1 MDDSTWLQIVGR
13 LEEEPGSQ
21 LVVVQSPADE
31 PDSGGSSPPTQG
43 EQPQPEPHP
52 PPIVDW
58 ENLQIIESLDEEG
71 RVNIVD
77 DDELYVLLGL
87 RAEDEAAENAQAA
100 ATTEQGNGNNGN
112 GAENRNHDENEVEVE
127 PPVEDEVAGE
137 RMMVNDAN
145 KPSLVKG
152 TVYPNMKVFRLA
164 VRQFAINEEFEL
176 WVKATDRKKYVG
188 ACKGASDCPWHVNGR
203 RQADERT
210 VMVTKFTNYHTCT
223 SSGRRKTTTPTS
235 AWVASKAIHI
245 LRTDSGMGP
254 KELQKRLQEDQKCK
268 INYDTVAK
276 GRSLAMIQ
284 LQGSWEENFHMLYRW
299 RAAVM
304 ERSPGSVIEID
315 TIEVD
320 GKVYFNRFFCALSPW
335 ITGFLTGCRPY
346 LSVDSTALNGLW
358 KGHLASAIAIDGN
371 NWMYPIAFGFFDAE
385 TTDNWT
391 WFMIQLLKAIG
402 KVSPLAICTDA
413 CKGLEI
419 AVHRV
424 FPWAGH
430 RECFNHLTQNLIK
443 KYGGSVFQE
452 MYPVARS
459 YRAQVHEECM
469 DTIKK
474 ACTDV
479 ALWLDT
485 YHKLIWYRSGFNAEI
500 KCDYVTN
507 NLAECF
513 NNWIRDIKA
522 LPICELA
529 DTCREMIMT
538 LWNRRR
544 RIGNKFTGT

>member
-1 MDDSTWLQIVGR
+1 
-13 LEEEPGSQ
+13 
-21 LVVVQSPADE
+21 
-31 PDSGGSSPPTQG
+31 
-43 EQPQPEPHP
+43 
-52 PPIVDW
+52 
-58 ENLQIIESLDEEG
+58 
-71 RVNIVD
+71 
-77 DDELYVLLGL
+77 
-87 RAEDEAAENAQAA
+87 
-100 ATTEQGNGNNGN
+100 
-112 GAENRNHDENEVEVE
+112 
-127 PPVEDEVAGE
+127 
-137 RMMVNDAN
+137 
-145 KPSLVKG
+145 
-152 TVYPNMKVFRLA
+152 
-164 VRQFAINEEFEL
+164 
-176 WVKATDRKKYVG
+176 
-188 ACKGASDCPWHVNGR
+188 
-203 RQADERT
+203 
-210 VMVTKFTNYHTCT
+210 
-223 SSGRRKTTTPTS
+223 
-235 AWVASKAIHI
+235 
-245 LRTDSGMGP
+245 
-254 KELQKRLQEDQKCK
+254 
-268 INYDTVAK
+268 
-276 GRSLAMIQ
+276 
-284 LQGSWEENFHMLYRW
+284 
-299 RAAVM
+299 M

-320 GKVYFNRFFCALSPW
+320 GKVYFNRFFCALSPC

-358 KGHLASAIAIDGN
+358 KGYLASAIAIDGN

-485 YHKLIWYRSGFNAEI
+485 YHKLIWYRSGFNVEI

-544 RIGNKFTGT
+544 RIGNKFTGTILPAVLHQLRARTRGLGHLSVVHADITNAEVWDNSSSHARHVVRTHEQSCTCQEWQHTGKPCQHALAVIASQQIRDVKLENYINPYYSVALFWNAYNSIIEPLPDKSQWPKVDLPFVLGAPLAKRNLGRYRKLRIKGCLEGGGSKPKDCQREGND